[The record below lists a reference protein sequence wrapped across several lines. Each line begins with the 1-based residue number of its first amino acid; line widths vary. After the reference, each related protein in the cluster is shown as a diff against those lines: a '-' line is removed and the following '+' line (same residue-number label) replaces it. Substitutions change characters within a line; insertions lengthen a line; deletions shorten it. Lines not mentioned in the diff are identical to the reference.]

1 MKKDMAAKVPDVH
14 FASDDEPLANFAMK
28 PILCPHNFLAIKI
41 SAWFPIECFLGSVLP
56 LFFMLG
62 IGCRGGVCARK
73 KNLGQGVFSLL
84 FVRAQEDVMRKF
96 VWWAAFHV
104 VRGRKI

>member
-1 MKKDMAAKVPDVH
+1 
-14 FASDDEPLANFAMK
+14 
-28 PILCPHNFLAIKI
+28 
-41 SAWFPIECFLGSVLP
+41 
-56 LFFMLG
+56 MLG

-73 KNLGQGVFSLL
+73 KLGQGVFSLL